1 MALATGAG
9 EPHDT
14 TDTDKKIGE
23 HAHFKDVCFGF
34 ANKDHSHKRT
44 EGNVFHTK
52 EQQMQYEIYVNTSRN
67 FVKLRESNAENCHC

>member
-23 HAHFKDVCFGF
+23 HAHVKDDCFGF
-34 ANKDHSHKRT
+34 VKKDYRLKRI
-44 EGNVFHTK
+44 EGNVLS
-52 EQQMQYEIYVNTSRN
+52 Y
-67 FVKLRESNAENCHC
+67 